1 MADAS
6 AGAPENQDPARGP
19 TPSLLRVTGLRKSYG
34 ATQALRSCNI
44 DVAPGE
50 IRALLGENGSGKS
63 TLVKIL
69 SGVVRADAGSVELS
83 GALLSAHSPRE
94 AQARGIVTVFQETLV
109 APELP
114 VLDNIFLGS
123 DRTFR
128 WGRPHAEQ
136 RRIAREA
143 LDALGASSIKLDT
156 PVSVLPLHRRQLV
169 TLARA
174 MARPWRLLILDE
186 ATSALDVESRDALF
200 RFLRHNRPAGSAVLF
215 ISHRMDEIAALTHS
229 VTVLRAG
236 ETTATLAVA
245 DASADRLI
253 AMMSRSHDSGH
264 APSVRSSPA
273 RRETP
278 PARASELRL
287 RAQGVVLR
295 SGGRPI
301 DLEARSGEIVGF
313 SGLDGH
319 GQADFLATLAG
330 LNKTEAGT
338 VETFRDGAWRPIASL
353 REAVRSGVCYVPRDR
368 KSEGLFLGLSVLD
381 NYGLPTLWR
390 DARFSFIDRA
400 AIRRRA
406 ERDLGMLH
414 TRYSSLSGP
423 VARLSGG
430 NQQKVLLARWLATG
444 PAVMILDD
452 PLRGV
457 DAATKGEIYGVFRDL
472 AGRGVTLLLL
482 STEIE
487 ELITCCDRVA
497 VFRESEV
504 SAMLEGAAL
513 TREAIVSAMFGQ
525 DRQAAREGAKETPR

>member
-6 AGAPENQDPARGP
+6 AWAPGNEELARSAA
-19 TPSLLRVTGLRKSYG
+19 PSLLRVTDLRKSYG

-83 GALLSAHSPRE
+83 GALLSVHSPRE

-143 LDALGASSIKLDT
+143 LDALGANSIKLDT

-200 RFLRHNRPAGSAVLF
+200 HFLRHNRPAGSAVLF

-229 VTVLRAG
+229 VTVLRSG

-245 DASADRLI
+245 DASASRLI
-253 AMMSRSHDSGH
+253 AMISQGHDNGQ
-264 APSVRSSPA
+264 APSASSSPA

-278 PARASELRL
+278 PARTPEPRL

-295 SGGRPI
+295 SGARPI
-301 DLEARSGEIVGF
+301 DLEPRSGEIVGF

-330 LNKTEAGT
+330 LNRTEAGT
-338 VETFRDGAWRPIASL
+338 VETFRGGAWRADRLAP
-353 REAVRSGVCYVPRDR
+353 RS
-368 KSEGLFLGLSVLD
+368 
-381 NYGLPTLWR
+381 
-390 DARFSFIDRA
+390 RA
-400 AIRRRA
+400 
-406 ERDLGMLH
+406 
-414 TRYSSLSGP
+414 
-423 VARLSGG
+423 
-430 NQQKVLLARWLATG
+430 
-444 PAVMILDD
+444 
-452 PLRGV
+452 
-457 DAATKGEIYGVFRDL
+457 
-472 AGRGVTLLLL
+472 
-482 STEIE
+482 
-487 ELITCCDRVA
+487 
-497 VFRESEV
+497 
-504 SAMLEGAAL
+504 
-513 TREAIVSAMFGQ
+513 
-525 DRQAAREGAKETPR
+525 

>member
-6 AGAPENQDPARGP
+6 ARAPENQDPARSAA
-19 TPSLLRVTGLRKSYG
+19 PSLLRVADLRKSYG
-34 ATQALRSCNI
+34 ATQALRSCNVDI
-44 DVAPGE
+44 APGE

-69 SGVVRADAGSVELS
+69 SGVVRADAGSLELS
-83 GALLSAHSPRE
+83 GAPLSVHSPRE

-109 APELP
+109 APELS

-128 WGRPHAEQ
+128 WGRPRAEQ

-143 LDALGASSIKLDT
+143 LDALGASPIKLDT

-200 RFLRHNRPAGSAVLF
+200 RFLKRGRPKGSAVLF
-215 ISHRMDEIAALTHS
+215 ISHRMDEIAALAHS
-229 VTVLRAG
+229 VTVLRSG
-236 ETTATLAVA
+236 ETTATLAIA
-245 DASADRLI
+245 DASVDQLI
-253 AMMSRSHDSGH
+253 AMISRSHDGGH
-264 APSVRSSPA
+264 APSTRSSPV
-273 RRETP
+273 RHENP
-278 PARASELRL
+278 PTQASEPRL

-295 SGGRPI
+295 SGARPI
-301 DLEARSGEIVGF
+301 DLEARSGEILGF

-338 VETFRDGAWRPIASL
+338 VETLRDGAWRPIATL
-353 REAVRSGVCYVPRDR
+353 REAVRSRVCYVPRDR

-390 DARFSFIDRA
+390 EARLSFIDRA
-400 AIRRRA
+400 ALRRRA
-406 ERDLGMLH
+406 EGDLGVLH

-423 VARLSGG
+423 IARLSGG
-430 NQQKVLLARWLATG
+430 NQQKVLLARWLATS
-444 PAVMILDD
+444 PAVMIMDD

-457 DAATKGEIYGVFRDL
+457 DAATKGEIYDVFRDL

-497 VFRESEV
+497 VFRESQV

-513 TREAIVSAMFGQ
+513 TREAIVAAMFGQ
-525 DRQAAREGAKETPR
+525 DRRGAREGSAEAPQ

>member
-1 MADAS
+1 MTDTRTA
-6 AGAPENQDPARGP
+6 APEIQDPARGP
-19 TPSLLRVTGLRKSYG
+19 APSLLRVADLRKSYG
-34 ATQALRSCNI
+34 ATHALRSCNI
-44 DVAPGE
+44 DIAPGE

-69 SGVVRADAGSVELS
+69 SGVVRCDAGSVEIS
-83 GALLSAHSPRE
+83 GAPLSVHSPRE

-128 WGRPHAEQ
+128 WGRPQAEQ

-156 PVSVLPLHRRQLV
+156 PVSALPLHRRQLV

-174 MARPWRLLILDE
+174 MARPWRVLILDE
-186 ATSALDVESRDALF
+186 ATSALDVQSRDALF
-200 RFLRHNRPAGSAVLF
+200 RFLKQDLPAGSAVLF
-215 ISHRMDEIAALTHS
+215 ISHRMDEIAALAHS
-229 VTVLRAG
+229 VTVLRSG
-236 ETTATLAVA
+236 ETTATLAIA

-253 AMMSRSHDSGH
+253 AMISQSHDGGH
-264 APSVRSSPA
+264 APSATSSAAGLAKLP
-273 RRETP
+273 T
-278 PARASELRL
+278 RASEPRL

-295 SGGRPI
+295 SGARPI
-301 DLEARSGEIVGF
+301 NLEAGSGEIIGF

-319 GQADFLATLAG
+319 GQADFLATLVG

-338 VETFRDGAWRPIASL
+338 VETFRDGAWRPIATL
-353 REAVRSGVCYVPRDR
+353 REAVRYGVCYVPRDR
-368 KSEGLFLGLSVLD
+368 KNEGLFLGLSVLD
-381 NYGLPTLWR
+381 NYSLPTLWR
-390 DARFSFIDRA
+390 EARFAFIDRA
-400 AIRRRA
+400 AIRVRA
-406 ERDLGMLH
+406 KRDLGVLH
-414 TRYSSLSGP
+414 TRYSSLSVP

-430 NQQKVLLARWLATG
+430 NQQKVLLARWLATS

-457 DAATKGEIYGVFRDL
+457 DAATKGEIYNVFRDL

-497 VFRESEV
+497 VFRESQV

-513 TREAIVSAMFGQ
+513 TREAIVAAMFGQ
-525 DRQAAREGAKETPR
+525 DRQAAREGATGSPT